1 MRAAG
6 ELGVQNVLERE
17 KRSVVDEC
25 NQIAFGILESARV
38 EKVLHYESGEE
49 SVTTVFVLFW

>member
-1 MRAAG
+1 M
-6 ELGVQNVLERE
+6 LERE